1 MVRPVELV
9 ESFMHALSNREM
21 KRIMSFLDEQSS
33 WQNVPRPPSKRVLEI
48 ELMFSLIIRKSSKV
62 QWKILNSAST
72 DNRA

>member
-21 KRIMSFLDEQSS
+21 KRIMSFLHEQAS

-48 ELMFSLIIRKSSKV
+48 ELMFSLIIRKRSKV
-62 QWKILNSAST
+62 KWNFFNSAAS
-72 DNRA
+72 DNRD